1 MVVCVMV
8 VVGIWWFFGDDVVCV
23 DGWLRVSISQEVV
36 VETVVV
42 VHGKGRVVVIQ
53 W

>member
-1 MVVCVMV
+1 MVCV
-8 VVGIWWFFGDDVVCV
+8 G
-23 DGWLRVSISQEVV
+23 GWLRVSISQEVV

-42 VHGKGRVVVIQ
+42 VHGKDRVAVIQ